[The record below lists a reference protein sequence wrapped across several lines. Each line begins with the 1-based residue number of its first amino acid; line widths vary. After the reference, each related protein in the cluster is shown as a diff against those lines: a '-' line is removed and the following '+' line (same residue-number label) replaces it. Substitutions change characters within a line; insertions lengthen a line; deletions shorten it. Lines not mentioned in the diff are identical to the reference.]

1 MERITKWDVKLCYW
15 YQSST
20 SNSQNIKLP
29 HRNREKAKLDFYL
42 KECLSTFENKNAEW
56 AEKIPSQVSMQLAT

>member
-1 MERITKWDVKLCYW
+1 MDLITKWDVNLYYW

-56 AEKIPSQVSMQLAT
+56 AEKIPSQDSTQLAT